1 MHNLNICCHFLAT
14 VWVRDAVA
22 GWGARTGSHKMKS
35 ILNELILFS
44 CVGALFMGI
53 VLTAASL
60 VG

>member
-1 MHNLNICCHFLAT
+1 MHNLAFDCHFLAT
-14 VWVRDAVA
+14 VLTPDVVA
-22 GWGARTGSHKMKS
+22 GWGARTGDASMKS
-35 ILNELILFS
+35 VLNEVLLFS

>member
-14 VWVRDAVA
+14 VWACDAVA